1 MDHYSILDH
10 SASSPAVPAKLS
22 GATASGSAAT
32 SISAKIAAANRN
44 LPLPSEVAPR
54 NANEDAGRSLAEMAH
69 RDLDAALQ
77 LLAERALY
85 ITGASGTAIALRR
98 GEHNDMLCRATT
110 GSNAPEL
117 GALLSME
124 HGLSGECVRTRQ
136 LLRCDDAERDPRVNR
151 EVCRELGI
159 ASVVVMPIVSDDQVL
174 GVFELLSGKPRAF
187 EERDLSALLR
197 LSEMVETAVK
207 HAGPVQMGPVVPKV
221 TAAETQPPVEA
232 RPPMEVQA
240 AEVQPLV
247 EAQPPVAQVAQK
259 SSAEPASVAPP
270 LPESVA
276 LAGNSVPASEP
287 AQRELSTQD
296 AASAKEVQDAKIPD
310 AKIPDAKIAEAQTPQ
325 EKIQDAEIRET
336 AVPAAKKA
344 LFWSA
349 TTGAD
354 AKEKVQQNPETN
366 AVPPVLRNLQK
377 CHACG
382 FPVSQGRAFCVEC
395 EEKQWRGQP
404 AARSAAGHSAKT
416 QPVPDSAHNSK
427 KSVPLSIGNGTPGQD
442 PAASRLPVP
451 ISPAA
456 DTRLARPVI
465 ESGVTK
471 IPQHSTP
478 VKAPDVVPEITQ
490 QTSPSPQSPSPVL
503 DIAAA
508 VPVDVHD
515 TDVLNDENAAPF
527 LSSAMPS
534 ESWLASNKYILG
546 ALLVVAIILISIVWL
561 R

>member
-10 SASSPAVPAKLS
+10 SPSSPAVPANIS
-22 GATASGSAAT
+22 PAAASGSAAA

-44 LPLPSEVAPR
+44 LPPPSEAPPR
-54 NANEDAGRSLAEMAH
+54 TPTEDAGRSLAEMAH

-110 GSNAPEL
+110 GSSAPEL

-207 HAGPVQMGPVVPKV
+207 HAGPVQMGPIVPEV
-221 TAAETQPPVEA
+221 PVAETRPPTET
-232 RPPMEVQA
+232 RPPMDAQPPS
-240 AEVQPLV
+240 EVQPLV
-247 EAQPPVAQVAQK
+247 EAQSVLAQVAEK
-259 SSAEPASVAPP
+259 SSTEPAFTALPPEPVAM
-270 LPESVA
+270 
-276 LAGNSVPASEP
+276 GTNSVPVSEP
-287 AQRELSTQD
+287 ARRESAPQG
-296 AASAKEVQDAKIPD
+296 AAPAKELTEIPEAKIQETET
-310 AKIPDAKIAEAQTPQ
+310 KTPKT
-325 EKIQDAEIRET
+325 KIQET
-336 AVPAAKKA
+336 AAPPAKKT

-349 TTGAD
+349 TTNID
-354 AKEKVQQNPETN
+354 DDERPQQNPETN
-366 AVPPVLRNLQK
+366 PVPAVLRNLQK
-377 CHACG
+377 CQACG

-404 AARSAAGHSAKT
+404 PKQSAASQPAKLHSA
-416 QPVPDSAHNSK
+416 PDSSNDAK
-427 KSVPLSIGNGTPGQD
+427 KLLPPSNGNGTRTPN
-442 PAASRLPVP
+442 PASPQLSAQIV
-451 ISPAA
+451 PAA
-456 DTRLARPVI
+456 DARLPQPPQEPKAN
-465 ESGVTK
+465 K
-471 IPQHSTP
+471 IPEDPAPNKASAVA
-478 VKAPDVVPEITQ
+478 VKIAPQTLLSSASSSLPPIDIADAIPADVPE
-490 QTSPSPQSPSPVL
+490 
-503 DIAAA
+503 
-508 VPVDVHD
+508 
-515 TDVLNDENAAPF
+515 DENAAPF

-546 ALLVVAIILISIVWL
+546 ALLVVAIIIVSIVWL

>member
-151 EVCRELGI
+151 DVCRELGI

-221 TAAETQPPVEA
+221 AAAETQPPVEA
-232 RPPMEVQA
+232 RPPMELQA

-259 SSAEPASVAPP
+259 SSAEPASIAPP
-270 LPESVA
+270 PPEFVA

-287 AQRELSTQD
+287 AQREPSTQD

-310 AKIPDAKIAEAQTPQ
+310 AKIPEAKIAQ
-325 EKIQDAEIRET
+325 EKIQEAEIRET
-336 AVPAAKKA
+336 AAPAAKKA

-354 AKEKVQQNPETN
+354 AKEKLQQNSETN

-377 CHACG
+377 CQACG

-404 AARSAAGHSAKT
+404 ASPSAASSAKRD
-416 QPVPDSAHNSK
+416 PSPDSAHNLK
-427 KSVPLSIGNGTPGQD
+427 RSVPLSNGNGTPRQD
-442 PAASRLPVP
+442 PAAARLPVP

-456 DTRLARPVI
+456 DTRLAAPAI
-465 ESGVTK
+465 ESGATK
-471 IPQHSTP
+471 IPQHSAP
-478 VKAPDVVPEITQ
+478 VKAPDVAEKIAP
-490 QTSPSPQSPSPVL
+490 QTSFLPQSSPQSSSSHPPI

-508 VPVDVHD
+508 VPVDVPGDNH
-515 TDVLNDENAAPF
+515 AAPF
-527 LSSAMPS
+527 LSSAMQS